1 MGDYS
6 CTLPG
11 MYKKC
16 ARPRTRSSGRLGECG
31 DSVCRVFDRAVVRR
45 KMTEIAVF
53 GATSVASSVKLNSC
67 DDMRFG
73 RLLGC
78 PEGTQKESGAK
89 DTVGAH
95 ARMHAYTQVCNGR
108 ENATS
113 RLFSATSTT
122 NSVNP
127 NPSDGAVRPTPVMP

>member
-113 RLFSATSTT
+113 RALQRNVHHKLCESKSK
-122 NSVNP
+122 
-127 NPSDGAVRPTPVMP
+127 